1 MRMDI
6 ADLRLFLAIAEAG
19 SITAGA
25 SQANLALG
33 SASERLR
40 AIEADAGTALL
51 TRHPRGVSLTE
62 AGAALAHGSRP
73 PRRHRGSRLRGGSA
87 RPAGGR
93 H

>member
-25 SQANLALG
+25 TQANLALG

-40 AIEADAGTALL
+40 TIEADAGTPLL
-51 TRHPRGVSLTE
+51 NRHPRGVSLTE
-62 AGAALAHGSRP
+62 AGAALAH
-73 PRRHRGSRLRGGSA
+73 HARLIL
-87 RPAGGR
+87 
-93 H
+93 